1 MDLETAKKLNEVL
14 TPLGYTVGKIY
25 LEMGQYE
32 TALEI
37 ARTEIKYSILT
48 DDERK
53 QKMDKVKSLE
63 NEFQE
68 IEWTGH
74 REVPQ
79 STFHY
84 RDLLKKM
91 GMERHEDN

>member
-1 MDLETAKKLNEVL
+1 
-14 TPLGYTVGKIY
+14 
-25 LEMGQYE
+25 
-32 TALEI
+32 
-37 ARTEIKYSILT
+37 
-48 DDERK
+48 
-53 QKMDKVKSLE
+53 MDKVKSLE

-84 RDLLKKM
+84 RDLLKKI
-91 GMERHEDN
+91 GME